1 MGNGLILFGAVGFT
15 GVAAFCCFLVVYL
28 VDYSMNFKPEGL
40 TLPDCECFRK
50 KAKAMNAAIDSL
62 AAMNIIQI
70 RAAIIYRKDGD
81 KGQMC
86 FEDYS
91 KEYEAAYD
99 RLRPLVM
106 QRLQYADGV
115 TLGVDR

>member
-1 MGNGLILFGAVGFT
+1 
-15 GVAAFCCFLVVYL
+15 
-28 VDYSMNFKPEGL
+28 MNFKPEGL

-50 KAKAMNAAIDSL
+50 KAKAMNAAIDAL
-62 AAMNIIQI
+62 AAHNIVQI
-70 RAAIIYRKDGD
+70 RSDIEAMNLCIKSDDYFIAALIWSCLAAIIYRKDDD

-86 FEDYS
+86 FEDYA

-106 QRLQYADGV
+106 QRLAYADGSV
-115 TLGVDR
+115 LGGVGR